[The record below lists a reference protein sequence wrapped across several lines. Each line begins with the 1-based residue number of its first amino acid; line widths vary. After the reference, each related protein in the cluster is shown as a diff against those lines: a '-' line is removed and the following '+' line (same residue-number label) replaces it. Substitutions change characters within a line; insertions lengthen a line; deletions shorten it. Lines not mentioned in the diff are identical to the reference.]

1 MPLLHIHN
9 LTVSWL
15 REGQERAVVDGL
27 DLQVDAGRTVA
38 LVGASGSGKTTT
50 AQAVVGLLPEGA
62 RLKRGQI
69 LFDTGDDVIDLTTL
83 DAKGWSRVRGR
94 RIGYVFQEPMSAL
107 NPVLRCG
114 DQLIETLQRHFDL
127 DRRAARRRAL
137 EWLERVRLDDAE
149 HALRAWPHQLSGGQR
164 QRVMLALALCAEPT
178 LLIADEPTTAL
189 DVLRQREL
197 IELFGAL
204 RQELGFGMLFISH
217 DLGVVRH
224 LADEVVI
231 LDRGR
236 VVEQGPLAR
245 CWQAPR
251 HAVTRA
257 LIEAMPR
264 LDEEPWT
271 DALPPD
277 AEPVLEVADLRVAFA
292 ERRTLWSRKQEHV
305 AVAEASLRLHRRET
319 VGIVGPSGCGKT
331 SLARGLLRLVPA
343 SGRVRLGRTDW
354 MALEGAAL
362 RRARRHMQ
370 LIFQDPVAALN
381 PRLPIGEAILEPM
394 RVHGLHDDEEE
405 RFERMQ
411 ALLEEVEL
419 PTSWYDRLPRQLSGG
434 ERQRVC
440 IARALAC
447 QPRVLICD
455 ECVAQLDVTIQ
466 KQVLELLLRLQ
477 RTHDLA
483 MLFIAHDLAVVRLVS
498 HRILVMAEGRIVE
511 EGRADELFAAPR
523 SPMGR
528 ALVAAARW
536 SHQSL

>member
-1 MPLLHIHN
+1 MPLLHIQN
-9 LTVSWL
+9 LTVAWP
-15 REGQERAVVDGL
+15 RAGQERVVVDGL
-27 DLQVDAGRTVA
+27 DLQVEAGRTVA

-62 RLKRGQI
+62 RLASGRI
-69 LFDTGDDVIDLTTL
+69 LFDAGEGVIDLTAL

-114 DQLIETLQRHFDL
+114 DQLIETLQHHFGL
-127 DRRAARRRAL
+127 DRQAAHRRAL

-149 HALRAWPHQLSGGQR
+149 RALRAWPHQLSGGQR
-164 QRVMLALALCAEPT
+164 QRVMLALALCAEPA

-217 DLGVVRH
+217 DPGVVRH
-224 LADEVVI
+224 LADEVVV

-277 AEPVLEVADLRVAFA
+277 AEPVLEVAELRVAFA
-292 ERRTLWSRKQEHV
+292 ERRTLWSKKQEHV
-305 AVAEASLRLHRRET
+305 AVAGASLRLHRGET
-319 VGIVGPSGCGKT
+319 IGIVGPSGCGKT

-362 RRARRHMQ
+362 RRARRYMQ
-370 LIFQDPVAALN
+370 LIFQDSVAALN

-394 RVHGLHDDEEE
+394 RVHGLHDDDEE

-419 PTSWYDRLPRQLSGG
+419 PASWHGRLPRQLSGG

-477 RTHDLA
+477 RTHNLA
-483 MLFIAHDLAVVRLVS
+483 MLFITHDLAVVRLVS
-498 HRILVMAEGRIVE
+498 HRILVMAGGRIVE
-511 EGRADELFAAPR
+511 EGRPDELFAAPR

-528 ALVAAARW
+528 VLVDAARW

>member
-1 MPLLHIHN
+1 
-9 LTVSWL
+9 
-15 REGQERAVVDGL
+15 
-27 DLQVDAGRTVA
+27 
-38 LVGASGSGKTTT
+38 
-50 AQAVVGLLPEGA
+50 
-62 RLKRGQI
+62 
-69 LFDTGDDVIDLTTL
+69 
-83 DAKGWSRVRGR
+83 GR

-114 DQLIETLQRHFDL
+114 DQLVETLRHHFDM
-127 DRRAARRRAL
+127 DRRAARTRAL
-137 EWLERVRLDDAE
+137 EWLERVRLDE
-149 HALRAWPHQLSGGQR
+149 PERILRAWPHQLSGGQR
-164 QRVMLALALCAEPT
+164 QRVMLALALCAEPA

-197 IELFGAL
+197 IELFGEL
-204 RQELGFGMLFISH
+204 RRELGFSMLFISH

-224 LADEVVI
+224 LADEVII

-236 VVEQGPLAR
+236 VVEQGPLAQVWR
-245 CWQAPR
+245 APA

-257 LIEAMPR
+257 LIQAMPR
-264 LDEEPWT
+264 LDEAPWV
-271 DALPPD
+271 APAP
-277 AEPVLEVADLRVAFA
+277 AEEPVLEVGDLRVSFA
-292 ERRTLWSRKQEHV
+292 ERRSLWSKKKRHT
-305 AVAEASLRLHRRET
+305 AVDGVSFALRRGET

-343 SGRVRLGRTDW
+343 TGQVRVGRTDW
-354 MALEGAAL
+354 MALAGAAL
-362 RRARRHMQ
+362 RRARRHVQ

-394 RVHGLHDDEEE
+394 RVHGLHDDEGE

-411 ALLEEVEL
+411 ALLEEVDL
-419 PTSWYDRLPRQLSGG
+419 PAGWHDRLPRQLSGG

-447 QPRVLICD
+447 QPRVLVCD

-477 RTHDLA
+477 QRHRLA

-498 HRILVMAEGRIVE
+498 HRILVMDAGRVVE
-511 EGRADELFAAPR
+511 EAHPDELFRAPR
-523 SPMGR
+523 SAMGR
-528 ALVAAARW
+528 ALVEAARW
-536 SHQSL
+536 GAQSL